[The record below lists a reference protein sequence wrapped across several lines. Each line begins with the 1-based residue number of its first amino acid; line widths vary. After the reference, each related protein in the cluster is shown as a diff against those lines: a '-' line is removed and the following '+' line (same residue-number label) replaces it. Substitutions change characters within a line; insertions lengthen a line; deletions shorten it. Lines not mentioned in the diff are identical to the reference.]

1 MTADTRKPFWHN
13 GFPENPIFFSAQDRE
28 WITRKWAII
37 RDANT
42 KADKAV
48 NDWRKLSDE
57 VNDYMDRAGI
67 TDPVQRTKVKG
78 ENLALADLFA
88 LGKWYREEAQ
98 GHIADVGLFLELK
111 RAGVL

>member
-1 MTADTRKPFWHN
+1 MTAD
-13 GFPENPIFFSAQDRE
+13 IFFSAQDRE
-28 WITRKWAII
+28 WIARKWTII

-48 NDWRKLSDE
+48 NAWRKLSDE

-67 TDPVQRTKVKG
+67 TDPVQRAKVKG
-78 ENLALADLFA
+78 ENLRLADLFA
-88 LGKWYREEAQ
+88 EGQWYRGEAQ